1 VEQVRRPGIFA
12 NCTWLA
18 YPITEIGGNNFLK
31 GFVMQEVK
39 GTPANIDE
47 YIAGF
52 PEEVQDILVRIRGVI
67 KESAPGA
74 VEKISYGMPA
84 FYTHGGLVWFGA
96 YKRHIGLYPRTP
108 EMDAS
113 IDGLSGYKGTK
124 GSVHFPLDQSMPYE
138 LIRKIVKFRLAEI
151 QKVAG

>member
-1 VEQVRRPGIFA
+1 ME
-12 NCTWLA
+12 
-18 YPITEIGGNNFLK
+18 
-31 GFVMQEVK
+31 EVK

-52 PEEVQDILVRIRGVI
+52 PEEVQEILVKIRGVI

-84 FYTHGGLVWFGA
+84 FYTGGGLVWFGA
-96 YKRHIGLYPRTP
+96 YKRHIGLYPRTS
-108 EMDAS
+108 EMDAA
-113 IDGLSGYKGTK
+113 IDELSAYKGTK
-124 GSVHFPLDQSMPYE
+124 GSVHFPLDQPIPYE
-138 LIRKIVKFRLAEI
+138 LIREIVKFRVAEN